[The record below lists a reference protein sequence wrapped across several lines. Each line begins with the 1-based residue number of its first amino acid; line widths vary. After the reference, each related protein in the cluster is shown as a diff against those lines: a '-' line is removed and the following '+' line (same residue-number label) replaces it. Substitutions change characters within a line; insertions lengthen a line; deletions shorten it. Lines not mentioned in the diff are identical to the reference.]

1 MTGFP
6 LSEERLNCAPLSF
19 GRVMSGAWL
28 PTARAWAF
36 PAREKH
42 NNRANA
48 RTAIFSLKAV
58 LFSSINTNFT
68 TCQCIVKVAMM
79 SGMSDIA
86 GNIRSV
92 REQIFRAA
100 ERAGRDPASVT
111 LMAVTKGI
119 GPDAIKE
126 AVDEG
131 ILDLGENR
139 VQEASEKLSGL
150 SAAGRVRRHMIGHLQ
165 TNKVKPAVSF
175 FDEVH
180 SVDSLRLA
188 QKISEEAQKAGKVV
202 PVYLEINVSGET
214 SKYGLVPGT
223 IPDVISSVRELS
235 SIKVV
240 GLMTMAPYSAD
251 PQDSRPYFRSLAGL
265 ASSAGLSRLSMGMSG
280 DFIVAIEEGAT
291 IIRVGRAIFKS
302 PK

>member
-1 MTGFP
+1 
-6 LSEERLNCAPLSF
+6 
-19 GRVMSGAWL
+19 
-28 PTARAWAF
+28 
-36 PAREKH
+36 
-42 NNRANA
+42 
-48 RTAIFSLKAV
+48 
-58 LFSSINTNFT
+58 
-68 TCQCIVKVAMM
+68 M

-165 TNKVKPAVSF
+165 TNKVKPAVSL

>member
-1 MTGFP
+1 
-6 LSEERLNCAPLSF
+6 
-19 GRVMSGAWL
+19 
-28 PTARAWAF
+28 
-36 PAREKH
+36 
-42 NNRANA
+42 
-48 RTAIFSLKAV
+48 
-58 LFSSINTNFT
+58 
-68 TCQCIVKVAMM
+68 MM

-100 ERAGRDPASVT
+100 ERAGRDPESVT
-111 LMAVTKGI
+111 LMAVTKGV
-119 GPDAIKE
+119 GADAIKE

-139 VQEASEKLSGL
+139 VQEASEKLPDL
-150 SAAGRVRRHMIGHLQ
+150 FAAGRVRRHMIGHLQ
-165 TNKVKPAVSF
+165 TNKVKPAVSL

-188 QKISEEAQKAGKVV
+188 QKINEEAQKAGKIV

-223 IPDVISSVRELS
+223 IPDVLSSVRELS

-251 PQDSRPYFRSLAGL
+251 PQDSRPYFRALAGL
-265 ASSAGLSRLSMGMSG
+265 ASSAGLSGLSMGMSG

-291 IIRVGRAIFKS
+291 IIRVGRAIFES
-302 PK
+302 PN

>member
-1 MTGFP
+1 
-6 LSEERLNCAPLSF
+6 
-19 GRVMSGAWL
+19 
-28 PTARAWAF
+28 
-36 PAREKH
+36 
-42 NNRANA
+42 
-48 RTAIFSLKAV
+48 
-58 LFSSINTNFT
+58 
-68 TCQCIVKVAMM
+68 MM
-79 SGMSDIA
+79 SGMSYIA

-92 REQIFRAA
+92 REQMLRAA
-100 ERAGRDPASVT
+100 EMAGRDPESVT
-111 LMAVTKGI
+111 LMAVTKGV

-139 VQEASEKLSGL
+139 VQEASEKLAGL

-165 TNKVKPAVSF
+165 TNKVKPAVSL

-214 SKYGLVPGT
+214 SKYGLVPGM
-223 IPDVISSVRELS
+223 IPDVIFSVRELS
-235 SIKVV
+235 SIKLI
-240 GLMTMAPYSAD
+240 GLMTMAPYSAN

-265 ASSAGLSRLSMGMSG
+265 ASSAGLSGLSMGMSG

-291 IIRVGRAIFKS
+291 IIRVGRAIFGQS